1 MGLSKKLKRDFQY
14 ALVRFL
20 VGGMKLLSPG
30 AGYSAA
36 CFLGGCAYVLIPK
49 AREQVIRNLSLAFP
63 EKGRGEVAIL
73 GRAFFRELGRNA
85 WDALRM
91 DAAGVSFLKENVRF
105 SGLKLFDHA
114 MKLKRG
120 VVVVTGHIG
129 CWELMPAAFAA
140 LGYPINVIGRRA
152 YDDRLNE
159 MLVGLRSRHGIRT
172 IDRDAGAKEALR
184 CLRRGEALG
193 VLIDQDT
200 RVKGVFVDFFGRP
213 AYTPTGAVEFALR
226 TGAALVPMAIH
237 RNGDGKHTIE
247 VLEYLPL
254 PSTGNEE
261 QDLTLHTQR
270 CTEILEGFIRKHP
283 DQWVWMHERWRT
295 KPNHEKSHG

>member
-1 MGLSKKLKRDFQY
+1 MGLSKKLRRELQY

-20 VGGMKLLSPG
+20 VGGMKLLSPE
-30 AGYSAA
+30 AGYSVA

-49 AREQVIRNLSLAFP
+49 AREQVIKNLSLAFP
-63 EKGRGEVAIL
+63 EKGRGDLAIL
-73 GRAFFRELGRNA
+73 GRASFRELGRNA
-85 WDALRM
+85 YDALRM
-91 DAAGVSFLKENVRF
+91 DAAGQDYLNSSVRF
-105 SGLKLFDHA
+105 SGRDIFDRA
-114 MKLKRG
+114 MKQGRG

-172 IDRDAGAKEALR
+172 IDRNAGAKEALR

-237 RNGDGKHTIE
+237 RNGDGKHSIE
-247 VLEYLPL
+247 VLEPL
-254 PSTGNEE
+254 NVTTTGNEE
-261 QDLTLHTQR
+261 QDITLQTQR
-270 CTEILEGFIRKHP
+270 CTEVLEGFIRRHP
-283 DQWVWMHERWRT
+283 TQWVWMHDRWKT
-295 KPNHEKSHG
+295 KPEHLS